1 MRELAKPLAFIV
13 RSLKGSEKRL
23 ALKNQSTYLE
33 AFLDLLFPFLTH
45 FGKES
50 EDFLLRSVVS
60 PYEILGF
67 WADKEQMEK
76 QVGWTTKS
84 EVFQTQEQAK
94 SSFGCK
100 RQENQKKKKDGQALD
115 GEVVSAELRR
125 ELRDLES
132 LRFQRTESRQ
142 KEKAGA

>member
-1 MRELAKPLAFIV
+1 MRELAKLLAFIV
-13 RSLKGSEKRL
+13 RSLKGSEKRF

-33 AFLDLLFPFLTH
+33 AFLDLLPFLTH

-76 QVGWTTKS
+76 QVGWKTKS
-84 EVFQTQEQAK
+84 EVF
-94 SSFGCK
+94 
-100 RQENQKKKKDGQALD
+100 
-115 GEVVSAELRR
+115 
-125 ELRDLES
+125 
-132 LRFQRTESRQ
+132 
-142 KEKAGA
+142 

>member
-67 WADKEQMEK
+67 WADKEPMEK
-76 QVGWTTKS
+76 QVGRQRARFSRHKNGQSRFLGASGKRIRRRRKTDRHLTGRW
-84 EVFQTQEQAK
+84 FQQ
-94 SSFGCK
+94 SFEG
-100 RQENQKKKKDGQALD
+100 N
-115 GEVVSAELRR
+115 
-125 ELRDLES
+125 
-132 LRFQRTESRQ
+132 
-142 KEKAGA
+142 